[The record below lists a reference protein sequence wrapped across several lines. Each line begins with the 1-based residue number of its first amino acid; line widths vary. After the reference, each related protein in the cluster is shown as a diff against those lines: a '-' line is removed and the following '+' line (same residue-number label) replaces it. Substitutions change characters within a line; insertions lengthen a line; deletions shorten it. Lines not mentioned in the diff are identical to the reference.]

1 LLTDLSSSLLRI
13 LVVVVIVVVVV
24 VIVVVVAAN
33 VLDEVFLQGER
44 VHRHVTLHAL
54 RLLDDQA
61 AADLAL
67 VLNLK
72 TATASVFLNS
82 KP

>member
-1 LLTDLSSSLLRI
+1 LLTDLSSSLRRI
-13 LVVVVIVVVVV
+13 LIVVIVVVVVVV
-24 VIVVVVAAN
+24 VIVVVFVAAN

-61 AADLAL
+61 AADLTL

-72 TATASVFLNS
+72 TDGQQHQDF
-82 KP
+82 

>member
-1 LLTDLSSSLLRI
+1 LLTDLSSSLRRI
-13 LVVVVIVVVVV
+13 LIVVVIVVIVVV

-61 AADLAL
+61 TADLTL
-67 VLNLK
+67 VLYLK
-72 TATASVFLNS
+72 TDGQQHQDF
-82 KP
+82 